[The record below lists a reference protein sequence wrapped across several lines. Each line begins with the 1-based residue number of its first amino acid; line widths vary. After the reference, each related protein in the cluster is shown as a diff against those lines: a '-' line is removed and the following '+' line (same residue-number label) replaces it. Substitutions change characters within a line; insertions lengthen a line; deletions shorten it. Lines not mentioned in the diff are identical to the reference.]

1 MVNLL
6 QSRGEPIEEV
16 YAVEGTPLVT
26 GPSAVLARAANPNAA
41 RLFYAWSMTAEAQ
54 QLNVEVGALRSVH
67 PLVKDRPERKKLSDI
82 KTLRE
87 DAAAV
92 ADQADDIKARY
103 FKLLQGVIMRRR
115 TLLGAAAL
123 LPFGAKV
130 VSAAPPAETITPALI
145 EAAKKEGKVSYY
157 TAMDLSV
164 AEPMAKAFE
173 AKFPGI
179 KVAVERTGAERLFN
193 RLAQETASNIK
204 RCDVVNSS
212 DAAHFITWKREGW
225 LQPYVTVDIAENVAP
240 EMRDPDGTFVNQRT
254 HLSTM
259 AYHIGLVKPEDA
271 PKGFNDLLDPKYAGK
286 LVKGHPG
293 YSGTIMTATHQ
304 IAREL
309 GWGYFE
315 KLAKQKVMQVQSATE
330 PPKKLEAGERAIA
343 VDGSDYLFW
352 MARERGVPIEVV
364 YPVEGTPLIANP
376 MAVFKAA
383 PNPNAARLMFAWI
396 MSGEGQEFIV
406 NLSGQYPANLKVKA
420 KAGRPPL
427 SSIKTMREDP
437 VEVEKMAD
445 EIKAKYAR
453 IFKV

>member
-1 MVNLL
+1 MTKTVIPSEAKR
-6 QSRGEPIEEV
+6 SRGTSSSSDEIS
-16 YAVEGTPLVT
+16 PLRASRSGRDDGLV
-26 GPSAVLARAANPNAA
+26 GRRAVLA
-41 RLFYAWSMTAEAQ
+41 
-54 QLNVEVGALRSVH
+54 
-67 PLVKDRPERKKLSDI
+67 
-82 KTLRE
+82 
-87 DAAAV
+87 
-92 ADQADDIKARY
+92 
-103 FKLLQGVIMRRR
+103 
-115 TLLGAAAL
+115 AAAL
-123 LPFGAKV
+123 LPFGARV

-164 AEPMAKAFE
+164 AEPMAKTFE
-173 AKFPGI
+173 ARFPGI

-225 LQPYVTVDIAENVAP
+225 LAPYVTVDIAENVAP
-240 EMRDPDGTFVNQRT
+240 EMRDPDGAFVNQRT
-254 HLSTM
+254 HLSAM
-259 AYHIGLVKPEDA
+259 AYNSSLVKPEDA
-271 PKGFNDLLDPKYAGK
+271 PKGFADLLDPKYAGK

-315 KLAKQKVMQVQSATE
+315 KLARQKVLQVQSATE
-330 PPKKLEAGERAIA
+330 PPKKIEAGERAIA

-352 MARERGVPIEVV
+352 MSKERGAPIEVV
-364 YPVEGTPLIANP
+364 HPVEGTPLISNP

-383 PNPNAARLMFAWI
+383 PNPNAARLMHAWI
-396 MSGEGQEFIV
+396 MSPEGQEFIV
-406 NLSGQYPANLKVKA
+406 NLSGQYPANQKVKA
-420 KAGRPPL
+420 KAGRPAL
-427 SSIKTMREDP
+427 ASIKTLKEDP
-437 VEVEKMAD
+437 AEVEKMAD
-445 EIKAKYAR
+445 EIKTKYAR